1 MKHLIL
7 ISILVSILACE
18 KESNELKNGFYMGTF
33 KYDTLLLWESLGI
46 TNDRFTEYASGGVL
60 QQKYPVYCL
69 TKGAITIQNGNISFY
84 NIRITQPP
92 NKDISDCESEY
103 LLLGNYNIEEI
114 SDSIISF
121 WKISRLGKQEYK
133 LKLYY
138 PD

>member
-1 MKHLIL
+1 
-7 ISILVSILACE
+7 
-18 KESNELKNGFYMGTF
+18 MGTF
-33 KYDTLLLWESLGI
+33 KYDTLLIWESIGI
-46 TNDRFTEYASGGVL
+46 TNDHFTEYASGGVL

-69 TKGAITIQNGNISFY
+69 TEGAITIQNGNISFY
-84 NIRITQPP
+84 NIQITQPP
-92 NKDISDCESEY
+92 NKYLNDCESEY
-103 LLLGNYNIEEI
+103 LLFGNYNIEEI